1 MNEETLRVLEFDKIR
16 TLLAG
21 YTITAPGRDAALA
34 LQPMQEP
41 AAVIAALTEVSEA
54 VMLLTKAGPAPL
66 AGCYDL
72 RDHLRQL
79 RAEGSW
85 LPAEGLLQVLS
96 SCEAAAACKRY
107 FTEQE
112 VAPRLTAQA
121 ATLIDLR
128 ELRRDLRA
136 SLGSRGEILDE
147 ASFELGDLRR
157 ELRQLRTRIKKT
169 LEEMLSSEQ
178 LTGAFQDRLIT
189 ERGGRYVLPVRADH
203 RGQVR
208 GFIHDESASGQ
219 TLYVEPT
226 AVLEANNQLQG
237 LLREEKREEERILR
251 RLSDGVRKSSE
262 ILLANQQLLVLLD
275 CRSAASRF
283 SCQYEGAAPES
294 TERPLLELRGARHP
308 LLLFQADGQRRS
320 TSAMPIDLLLGE
332 GHDTLVISGPN
343 TGGKSVALKTAGL
356 LVLMAAAGLHL
367 PCRAGSRLHLFR
379 GVFADIGDEQ
389 SIEENLSTFSGHLTR
404 IGRILAAADGDS
416 LVLLDE
422 AGTGTDP
429 AEGGALALAV
439 LDSLRA
445 RGTRIVLTTHLNLVK
460 GYAHLQAGVE
470 NAAVEFDRQTMAP
483 SYRLHYGIPGASSAF
498 TIARTLGIPEAVL
511 VQAERYLGEGERS
524 ALAIIEDLN
533 RLHRQLQEELTAADQ
548 DRQQAAADR
557 EHRRQLLHELEK
569 QKKAVLEKA
578 VRRAE
583 QLVRDTEQ
591 RLRTQ
596 LRDSVASS
604 PKERALQSEQL
615 KEIKDELSALQPLRR
630 AQSPKEVRIGEIL
643 RVPAL
648 GAEGEV
654 LRQQEDKVELLL
666 QGKRLRL
673 PLTDLEAC
681 APRRFAARDGGK
693 KTVRSSVQRQQ
704 AQQRLLLIGKRA
716 DEALLLLERFL
727 DDALLHSLG
736 EVEIVHGSGEGVLRQ
751 VVRDYLKNHRDV
763 SAFHAGDLAYGGENV
778 TIAEL
783 RGA

>member
-1 MNEETLRVLEFDKIR
+1 
-16 TLLAG
+16 
-21 YTITAPGRDAALA
+21 
-34 LQPMQEP
+34 
-41 AAVIAALTEVSEA
+41 
-54 VMLLTKAGPAPL
+54 
-66 AGCYDL
+66 
-72 RDHLRQL
+72 L

-85 LPAEGLLQVLS
+85 LTPEALLQVLS
-96 SCEAAAACKRY
+96 SCEAAVASKRY
-107 FTEQE
+107 FADAGC
-112 VAPRLTAQA
+112 APRLTAQTA
-121 ATLIDLR
+121 ALTDVR

-136 SLGSRGEILDE
+136 SLGPRGEILDE
-147 ASFELGDLRR
+147 ASFELGDIRR
-157 ELRQLRTRIKKT
+157 ELRQLRTRIKKM

-178 LTGAFQDRLIT
+178 LASAFQDRLIT

-251 RLSDGVRKSSE
+251 RLSDGVRRNSE
-262 ILLANQQLLVLLD
+262 ILLVNQQLLILLD
-275 CRSAASRF
+275 CRSAAGRF
-283 SCQYEGAAPES
+283 SCQYEGTAPEI
-294 TERPLLELRGARHP
+294 TEGAMLELRGARHP

-320 TSAMPIDLLLGE
+320 APAVPIDLLLGE

-367 PCRAGSRLHLFR
+367 PCRPGSRLHLFR

-460 GYAHLQAGVE
+460 GYAHLQTGVE
-470 NAAVEFDRQTMAP
+470 NAAVEFDSQTMAP

-498 TIARTLGIPEAVL
+498 TIARTLGIPEMVL

-533 RLHRQLQEELTAADQ
+533 RLHGQLQEELTAAGR
-548 DRQQAAADR
+548 DRQQAAAER
-557 EHRRQLLHELEK
+557 EHRRKLLQELET
-569 QKKAVLEKA
+569 QKKTLLEKA

-596 LRDSVASS
+596 LRDSAPSS

-615 KEIKDELSALQPLRR
+615 KEIKGELSALHPLKR
-630 AQSPKEVRIGEIL
+630 AHPPREVRIGEIL

-648 GAEGEV
+648 SAEGEV
-654 LRQQEDKVELLL
+654 LRQQDDKVELLL

-673 PLTDLEAC
+673 PLSELEAC
-681 APRRFAARDGGK
+681 APRRFAAKGGGR
-693 KTVRSSVQRQQ
+693 KTVRSSIQRQQ
-704 AQQRLLLIGKRA
+704 VQQRLLLVGKRA

-727 DDALLHSLG
+727 DDALLHDLR

-751 VVRDYLKNHRDV
+751 VVREYLKNHRDV
-763 SAFHAGDLAYGGENV
+763 TAFHAGDLAYGGENI

>member
-1 MNEETLRVLEFDKIR
+1 MNEETLRVLEFGKIQA
-16 TLLAG
+16 LLAG
-21 YTITAPGRDAALA
+21 CTMTPPGREAALH
-34 LQPMQEP
+34 LQPMREKT
-41 AAVIAALTEVSEA
+41 AVVTALAEVSEA
-54 VMLLTKAGPAPL
+54 AILLGKAGPAPL
-66 AGCYDL
+66 AGAHDL
-72 RDHLRQL
+72 REHLRQL

-85 LPAEGLLQVLS
+85 LPSEPLLQILS
-96 SCEAAAACKRY
+96 CCDVAVACRRY
-107 FTEQE
+107 FTDAGC
-112 VAPRLTAQA
+112 APGLTALA
-121 ATLIDLR
+121 AALIDIR
-128 ELRRDLRA
+128 ELRRELRA
-136 SLGSRGEILDE
+136 SLGPRGEILDE
-147 ASFELGDLRR
+147 ASFELGDIRR
-157 ELRQLRTRIKKT
+157 ELRQVRTRIKKM

-178 LTGAFQDRLIT
+178 LASAFQDRLIT

-219 TLYVEPT
+219 TLFVEPT
-226 AVLEANNQLQG
+226 AVLEQNNQLQG
-237 LLREEKREEERILR
+237 LLRAEKREEERILR
-251 RLSDGVRKSSE
+251 HLSGQVRRNSETLLDNQRL
-262 ILLANQQLLVLLD
+262 LTLLD
-275 CRSAASRF
+275 CRSAAGRF
-283 SCQYEGAAPES
+283 SCRYEGIAPEIS
-294 TERPLLELRGARHP
+294 DRPMLELRGARHP
-308 LLLFQADGQRRS
+308 LLLFQGDGQRRE
-320 TSAMPIDLLLGE
+320 TSAVPIDLLLGE

-367 PCRAGSRLHLFR
+367 PCLPGSRLHLFT

-404 IGRILAAADGDS
+404 IGRILAAANGDS

-439 LDSLRA
+439 LDTLRA

-460 GYAHLQAGVE
+460 GYAHLQPGVE

-498 TIARTLGIPEAVL
+498 SIARNLGIPEAVL
-511 VQAERYLGEGERS
+511 TQAERYLGEGERS
-524 ALAIIEDLN
+524 ALAIIEELN
-533 RLHRQLQEELTAADQ
+533 RLHRQLQDELTAAHRE
-548 DRQQAAADR
+548 RQQAAADR
-557 EHRRQLLHELEK
+557 EHRRKLLNDLEG

-583 QLVRDTEQ
+583 QLVRETEQ
-591 RLRTQ
+591 KLRTQ
-596 LRDSVASS
+596 VGDGAPAT
-604 PKERALQSEQL
+604 PKDRARQSEQL
-615 KEIKDELSALQPLRR
+615 KEIKGELSALQPVRR
-630 AQSPKEVRIGEIL
+630 AHPPQEVGVGEIL

-673 PLTDLEAC
+673 PLNELEAC
-681 APRRFAARDGGK
+681 APRRFAPKGGGR

-704 AQQRLLLIGKRA
+704 VQQRLLLVGKRT

-727 DDALLHSLG
+727 DDALLHDLR

-751 VVRDYLKNHRDV
+751 VVRDYLRSHQDV
-763 SAFHAGDLAYGGENV
+763 TAFHAGDLAYGGENV